1 MVKKKFNLVVTSIIF
16 TLSLSFSINVYASST
31 TNRISGLNR
40 YATSASVALAG
51 WQQSDYAVLANGED
65 FPDALSA
72 APLAKKYN
80 APILL
85 TQKNVLPTET
95 TNTLQ
100 QLKVKNVFV
109 VGGTGVVSST
119 VENQLTSMGI
129 VITRLAGQDRYET
142 DIKVAKQL
150 DNATKIAIVTGE
162 DFPDALSI
170 APIAVKE
177 NMPIILVAHN
187 AIPDVVKN
195 YISSQSIS
203 KIYVIGSG
211 SSLDSTITT
220 GLSNV
225 ELITG
230 SDKYQRNLAIIDKF
244 KSDLD
249 LSNVYVATGEN
260 FADALSGSIL
270 AGKNGNPMLLVGD
283 DAFSSKDYLDKNSIN
298 MSNVNI
304 LGGTGAVKD
313 SVINYLT
320 GGINEAEFYYNRA
333 KEYSVNKDFD
343 KAIADYSKAMELD
356 PNDYVLYY
364 DRGLAYQEKG
374 SIDNAI
380 SDYSKSIELN
390 PDYIYA
396 YNNRANIYYDEKQY
410 DKAIADYKKILLIDP
425 NMKSDAA
432 ANAGAT
438 LQELNV
444 PGY

>member
-1 MVKKKFNLVVTSIIF
+1 MYKKFLNLLVASMIF
-16 TLSLSFSINVYASST
+16 TLLFFSINVYASST
-31 TNRISGLNR
+31 TKRISGLNR
-40 YATSASVALAG
+40 YATSQAVALAG

-109 VGGTGVVSST
+109 IGGTGVVSSA

-150 DNATKIAIVTGE
+150 DNVTKIAIVTGE

-195 YISSQSIS
+195 YINSQSIS
-203 KIYVIGSG
+203 KVYVIGSG
-211 SSLDSTITT
+211 SSLDSAVTT

-225 ELITG
+225 E
-230 SDKYQRNLAIIDKF
+230 
-244 KSDLD
+244 
-249 LSNVYVATGEN
+249 
-260 FADALSGSIL
+260 
-270 AGKNGNPMLLVGD
+270 
-283 DAFSSKDYLDKNSIN
+283 
-298 MSNVNI
+298 
-304 LGGTGAVKD
+304 
-313 SVINYLT
+313 
-320 GGINEAEFYYNRA
+320 
-333 KEYSVNKDFD
+333 
-343 KAIADYSKAMELD
+343 
-356 PNDYVLYY
+356 
-364 DRGLAYQEKG
+364 
-374 SIDNAI
+374 
-380 SDYSKSIELN
+380 
-390 PDYIYA
+390 
-396 YNNRANIYYDEKQY
+396 
-410 DKAIADYKKILLIDP
+410 
-425 NMKSDAA
+425 
-432 ANAGAT
+432 
-438 LQELNV
+438 
-444 PGY
+444 